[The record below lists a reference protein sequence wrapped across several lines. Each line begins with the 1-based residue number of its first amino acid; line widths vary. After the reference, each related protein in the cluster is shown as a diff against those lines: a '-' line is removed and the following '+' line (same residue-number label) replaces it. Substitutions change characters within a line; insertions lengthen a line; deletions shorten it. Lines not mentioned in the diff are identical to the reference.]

1 MIKVAFVDD
10 HQALLDGFALVM
22 KQTPNMELVLSQTSG
37 EAILLDLGAHQVD
50 IVVTDIKMQGMS
62 GIQLTRMIKKNYPA
76 IGVIAFSMFDQ
87 PSAVQQVKAAG
98 ASAYVLKSSRMECL
112 TKAIESVYNG
122 LSYYDQNLNF
132 EDSSLFS
139 SNFKS
144 ILSRTE
150 IEILELIA
158 EGFTSEQIA
167 KRRQSALSTIYT
179 HRKNMIQKL
188 KLKGKTELIRF
199 AVEHQFKL

>member
-10 HQALLDGFALVM
+10 HQALLDGFALVI

-37 EAILLDLGAHQVD
+37 EAMLLDLGTHQVD

-62 GIQLTRMIKKNYPA
+62 GIQLTRLIKQNYPA
-76 IGVIAFSMFDQ
+76 IDVIAFSMFDQ
-87 PSAVQQVKAAG
+87 PSAVQQVKTAG

-112 TKAIESVYNG
+112 ITAIESVYNG
-122 LSYYDQNLNF
+122 LSYYDQNLHS
-132 EDSSLFS
+132 EDGSLSSTS
-139 SNFKS
+139 FKS

-150 IEILELIA
+150 IEILQLIA
-158 EGFTSEQIA
+158 EGLTSEQIA

>member
-122 LSYYDQNLNF
+122 LSYYDQNLHF

-139 SNFKS
+139 TNFKS